1 MSVDADLL
9 RGVPLFSGMTDR
21 ALEAVAKLGES
32 VTFEAGDRMVTEGEP
47 GDAFFVIVEGAAEVV
62 AGGRAVSNLGPGD
75 TLGEI
80 SLVDGRPRSATVT
93 CTTPVRA
100 IVIHRP
106 GFERLM
112 DDFPPVRLGVLM
124 SLTERIRRDERA
136 ATA

>member
-1 MSVDADLL
+1 MTVDADLL

-21 ALEAVAKLGES
+21 ALAAVADLGEA
-32 VTFEAGDRMVTEGEP
+32 VTFEAGDRVVTEGEP
-47 GDAFFVIVEGAAEVV
+47 GDAFFVILDGTASVV
-62 AGGRAVSNLGPGD
+62 VGRRAVSSLGPGD

-93 CTTPVRA
+93 CETPVRA
-100 IVIHRP
+100 IVIRRD

-124 SLTERIRRDERA
+124 SLTERIRRDEHA

>member
-1 MSVDADLL
+1 MTVDADHL

-21 ALEAVAKLGES
+21 ALAAVAELGEV
-32 VTFEAGDRMVTEGEP
+32 VTFEAGDRVVTEGEP
-47 GDAFFVIVEGAAEVV
+47 GDAFYVLLEGTAAVV
-62 AGGRAVSNLGPGD
+62 VGGRAVASLGPGD

-93 CTTPVRA
+93 SETRVRA
-100 IVIHRP
+100 IVIRRS

-124 SLTERIRRDERA
+124 SLTERIRSDERA

>member
-1 MSVDADLL
+1 MNVDADLL

-21 ALEAVAKLGES
+21 ALAAVAELGEE
-32 VTFEAGDRMVTEGEP
+32 VTFEAGDRVVTEGEP
-47 GDAFFVIVEGAAEVV
+47 GDAFFVILDGTASVVVGA
-62 AGGRAVSNLGPGD
+62 RAVSSLGPGD

-93 CTTPVRA
+93 SETRVRA
-100 IVIHRP
+100 VVIRRP

-124 SLTERIRRDERA
+124 SLTERIRSDEHA